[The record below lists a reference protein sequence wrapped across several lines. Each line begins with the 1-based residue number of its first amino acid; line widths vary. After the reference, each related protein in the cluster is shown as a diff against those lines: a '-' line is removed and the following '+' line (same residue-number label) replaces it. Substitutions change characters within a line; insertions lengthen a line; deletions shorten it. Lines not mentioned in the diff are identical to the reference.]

1 MVVGAV
7 LTKYGSTSKRRGK
20 LRDLWDIDQFLDESI
35 SGKIDG
41 TKNSIGFVLTNTLLQ
56 KMNEWALNQEVEG
69 GSNAKEQ

>member
-1 MVVGAV
+1 M
-7 LTKYGSTSKRRGK
+7 Y
-20 LRDLWDIDQFLDESI
+20 RDDNHFVEAIKVRSRVSSLEHEIFLDESI
-35 SGKIDG
+35 SGKVDG